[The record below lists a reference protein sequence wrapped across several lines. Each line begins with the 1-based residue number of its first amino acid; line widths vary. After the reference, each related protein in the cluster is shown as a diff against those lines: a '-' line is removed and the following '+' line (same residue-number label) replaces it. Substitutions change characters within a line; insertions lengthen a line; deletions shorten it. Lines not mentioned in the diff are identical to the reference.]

1 MKRLL
6 LVRHGESEAN
16 VVGSLD
22 CSVPGPPLSPVGEK
36 QAVALADSL
45 AGCPD
50 LRLLF
55 ASTMTRA
62 QQTLAPLAAR
72 TGLPVHVRDGFREFD
87 IGDLQPRSDPGAH
100 RLLDE
105 ILRRWLV
112 DGDLSATRPGGENG
126 YEIVSRFRSAL
137 ADVVTGY
144 DEGTAI
150 VAAHGGV
157 IRLVVPQL
165 SPQVSGPFTF
175 VHRVPNTGVVEFD
188 VEDGEFTC
196 LSWVGIAPE

>member
-22 CSVPGPPLSPVGEK
+22 CSVPGPPLSPLGAK
-36 QAVALADSL
+36 QAQALSESLADRPGIGLL
-45 AGCPD
+45 A
-50 LRLLF
+50 
-55 ASTMTRA
+55 ASSMTRA
-62 QQTLAPLAAR
+62 QQTLAPLAER
-72 TGLPVHVRDGFREFD
+72 TGLPVLIRDGFREFD

-112 DGDLSATRPGGENG
+112 DGDLSASRPGGESG

-137 ADVVTGY
+137 ADIVAAY
-144 DEGTAI
+144 DEGTAV

-157 IRLVVPQL
+157 IRLAVPQI
-165 SPQVSGPFTF
+165 SAQVSGPFTLA
-175 VHRVPNTGVVEFD
+175 HHVPNTGIVEFD
-188 VEDGEFTC
+188 IEDGEFIC
-196 LSWVGIAPE
+196 RSWVGIPPG